1 MAVKENKIL
10 TDDVIAKESLLLLKN
25 NLVFAKLVYRAYEKT
40 FGKVGDTISLKL
52 PFRTKTASG
61 RTLVKQPMVDQTI
74 PFKID
79 RQENFG
85 IEYTMNDLTLDIERF
100 SERYLKSG
108 MIQIANVIDRSI
120 AMTLKQAFHTS
131 GGAGTRPGKYIDF
144 ANAAAKM
151 STYAIPQDGMR
162 QAVLDPFT
170 CASLSDEVTRIF
182 EKAMVKA
189 AYTKG
194 YKGPIAELVT
204 YESNNIPKHTVGNY
218 DGTPLVEGTTPI
230 TNGNTVTFDGGLAV
244 ANANYL
250 AVGDVITF
258 GTAGTADATY
268 GVNPQSYETTG
279 LLAEFVVSSV
289 VQTNAS
295 GVGTI
300 TFTPALNDG
309 TATTTND
316 DGDTISLAAY
326 QNVTA
331 LPADDAPITV
341 LGDAGKTYE
350 QNYLFHKEAIALCM
364 IDKDLPRSAV
374 VKARVSDPISGLSLS
389 MTQGYNIVE
398 DAETTRIDVI
408 WGAHMIN
415 AELAMRMYGKA
426 VG

>member
-1 MAVKENKIL
+1 MSVKENKIL

-85 IEYTMNDLTLDIERF
+85 LEYTMNDLTLDIERF

-108 MIQIANVIDRSI
+108 MIQIANVVDRSI

-131 GGAGTRPGKYIDF
+131 GTPGTRPGKYIDF
-144 ANAAAKM
+144 ANAAAKLT
-151 STYAIPQDGMR
+151 TYAVPQDGMR
-162 QAVLDPFT
+162 RAVLDPFT
-170 CASLSDEVTRIF
+170 CASVSDEVTRLF
-182 EKAMVKA
+182 KESMVEA
-189 AYTKG
+189 AYKKG
-194 YKGPIAELVT
+194 YKGSIAELVT
-204 YESNNIPKHTVGNY
+204 YESNNIPKHTVGAY
-218 DGTPLVEGTTPI
+218 DGTLLVEGTTPI
-230 TNGNTVTFDGGLAV
+230 TNGNTVTFDGAV
-244 ANANYL
+244 SNIANFLN
-250 AVGDVITF
+250 VGDVFTME
-258 GTAGTADATY
+258 GVY

-279 LLAEFVVSSV
+279 LLHEFVVSEAV
-289 VQTNAS
+289 TTAA
-295 GVGTI
+295 GAGTI

-326 QNVTA
+326 QNVTV
-331 LPADDAPITV
+331 LPADDAPITIS
-341 LGDAGKTYE
+341 GDASKVYE

-374 VKARVSDPISGLSLS
+374 VKARVNDPISGLSLS
-389 MTQGYNIVE
+389 MTQGYDIIE

-415 AELAMRMYGKA
+415 AELAMRMYGAA